1 MLLGIIRTF
10 ILFGVVVIGLRLMG
24 KRQIGQL
31 QPYELVIVIMLSALA
46 AIPMENT
53 GIPLTS
59 GLFPIFTLIVAQ
71 VAISYVCLKSERAR
85 SVVCGTPSVL
95 IENGR
100 IVEKELARLRY
111 NINDLLEQL
120 RVKNT
125 SNVADVEFAIL
136 ETSGEL
142 SVIPKSQKRPL
153 MPADINLSTMY
164 EGLPVTLII
173 DGYLFKKNLAKINL
187 DENWLTSE
195 LQKLGISSC
204 QEVLFAS
211 LDTEGKLFYQV
222 KTRAVQK
229 IQGAFNAFTFSS
241 PHNICD
247 RFIAGILDK
256 SPAAG
261 VRRRNTAKYRKNNH
275 WS

>member
-1 MLLGIIRTF
+1 MLLGIIRTL
-10 ILFGVVVIGLRLMG
+10 ILFAVVVIGLRLMG

-71 VAISYVCLKSERAR
+71 VAISFVCLKSERAR

-187 DENWLTSE
+187 DENWLISE

-222 KTRAVQK
+222 KTKAVQK
-229 IQGAFNAFTFSS
+229 I
-241 PHNICD
+241 
-247 RFIAGILDK
+247 
-256 SPAAG
+256 
-261 VRRRNTAKYRKNNH
+261 
-275 WS
+275 